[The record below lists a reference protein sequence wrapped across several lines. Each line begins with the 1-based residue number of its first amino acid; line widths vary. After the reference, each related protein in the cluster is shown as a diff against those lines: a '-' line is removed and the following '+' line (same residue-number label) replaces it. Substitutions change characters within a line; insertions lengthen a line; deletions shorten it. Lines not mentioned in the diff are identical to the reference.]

1 MQRDFLVLL
10 VLDCL
15 FVGIC
20 MEAFNMCCFVTV
32 AANLCPL
39 TETSMCAEWAGM
51 ELGKEREG
59 GSERER
65 ASRHYAMM
73 SSSQWTRNTKWLFEV
88 MVQHAQQE
96 TKHFYVCACLMHVRV
111 ARPCVCVCV
120 WMCLCM
126 SMCSKL
132 EKGEDWGSTF
142 QCSTHL
148 PGRVWCHCPWRVT
161 VPSMFFCFLFVFLQ
175 VTK

>member
-1 MQRDFLVLL
+1 
-10 VLDCL
+10 
-15 FVGIC
+15 
-20 MEAFNMCCFVTV
+20 
-32 AANLCPL
+32 
-39 TETSMCAEWAGM
+39 
-51 ELGKEREG
+51 
-59 GSERER
+59 
-65 ASRHYAMM
+65 MM

-120 WMCLCM
+120 WMCFCM

-148 PGRVWCHCPWRVT
+148 PGRLWCHCPWRVT
-161 VPSMFFCFLFVFLQ
+161 VPSMFFRFLFVFLQ
-175 VTK
+175 VTSKSINREENRKNVCLHFCLIDICVFEFAWKLVWICIDGFMCACIFQ